1 MRKLT
6 LTKETLVEL
15 TAADL
20 TGVVGAAVTLKTA
33 CGPTLTLTCWSEVD
47 ACVTAQIC
55 AK

>member
-15 TAADL
+15 TTDDL
-20 TGVVGAAVTLKTA
+20 IAVVGGATLFNL
-33 CGPTLTLTCWSEVD
+33 CGGPTFTLTCWSEVD

-55 AK
+55 AR